1 MAINPEL
8 SVVLAVD
15 GISPESSNR
24 SVVLP
29 VEGISPESSDPSV
42 GIAVDGIPPESSDVE
57 DPSVGIAVEGIP
69 PESSDVEDPT
79 LGVNDGGILGRGLP
93 CQGGLVDVERPVI
106 IILVDDRELVVLV
119 VGRPGSFVGE
129 EDNLVELKLVKSK
142 HFNI

>member
-29 VEGISPESSDPSV
+29 VEGISPESSD
-42 GIAVDGIPPESSDVE
+42 
-57 DPSVGIAVEGIP
+57 
-69 PESSDVEDPT
+69 VEDPT
-79 LGVNDGGILGRGLP
+79 RVVTDGGILGRGLP

-119 VGRPGSFVGE
+119 VGRPGSFAGE
-129 EDNLVELKLVKSK
+129 EDNLVELKLVKFQ
-142 HFNI
+142 HPNI

>member
-29 VEGISPESSDPSV
+29 VEGISPESSD
-42 GIAVDGIPPESSDVE
+42 
-57 DPSVGIAVEGIP
+57 
-69 PESSDVEDPT
+69 VEDPT
-79 LGVNDGGILGRGLP
+79 RGVTDGGILGRGLP

-119 VGRPGSFVGE
+119 VGRPGSFAGE
-129 EDNLVELKLVKSK
+129 EANLVELK
-142 HFNI
+142 